1 MLGLAV
7 KLGLLEKNPASG
19 VDRFREPSHRERY
32 LTKEELPD

>member
-19 VDRFREPSHRERY
+19 VDRFREPSHRARY